1 MDIVKTVAEELK
13 IKESQLAAALELLDA
28 GNTIPFVARYR
39 KEVTGG
45 LDDTKLRNLWERVSY
60 LRSLEERRREVRDLI
75 DAQGKLTPEI
85 VTALERATILAEIE
99 DIYRP
104 FRPKRKTR
112 ASVARERGLEP
123 LAALLMEQRT
133 SYDMPIEKIAAQ
145 YIDDEKG
152 VADAEAALAGA
163 CDIIAEDISD
173 NAEYRRVLRDMTRER
188 GIITVKKNET
198 KSKDKDKD
206 KDKDKKEES
215 TGANTNASATASDIG
230 IKNKDTAEVYAMY
243 YDYSESVARIAS
255 HRVLAI
261 NRGEREEALKVSLS
275 LDKEAAL
282 SFLYSQ
288 IISQND
294 SPARKY
300 ITAAIEDS
308 YTRLIAPSI
317 EREIRAELTEA
328 AEEGAIKVFA
338 ENLRHLL
345 MQPPIKGKVV
355 MGYDPGYRTGCK
367 LAVVDEVG
375 RVLDTAVIYPTKPH
389 ERIEEAKK
397 IVLSLIKKYNVNI
410 IAIGNGTASRESERF
425 IAGVLREIPEF
436 GCKYVIVSEAGAS
449 VYSASK
455 AGAEEFPDFDVTQ
468 RSAVS
473 IARRLQDPLA
483 ELVKIEPRSIG
494 VGQYQHDMKPAR
506 LDAALSG
513 VVEACVN
520 AVGVDV
526 NTASKQ
532 LLSYVAG
539 LNGTAAKNIVKYRE
553 EHGAFPS
560 RAALL
565 SVPHVGEKTFVQCAG
580 FLRVPDGTEALD
592 ATGVHP
598 ESYGVARLLLKRYGY
613 TEDDV
618 RSGGAAGLR
627 QKIEAEGVAKVCEE
641 LGVGA
646 PTLNDI
652 VTELEKPGRDVRD
665 AVPPPILREDV
676 LEITD
681 LEPGM
686 SLMGTVRNVTDF
698 GAFVDI
704 GVHQDGLLHI
714 SEISDKFIRH
724 PSEVLAVGDII
735 TVMVKSIDEKRGRI
749 SLTCKGIK
757 T

>member
-1 MDIVKTVAEELK
+1 MDIVKTAAEELK
-13 IKESQLAAALELLDA
+13 IKESQIAAALELLDA

-45 LDDTKLRNLWERVSY
+45 LDDTQLRDLWERVSY
-60 LRSLEERRREVRDLI
+60 LRSLEERRREVKDLI
-75 DAQGKLTPEI
+75 EAQGKLTPEI
-85 VTALERATILAEIE
+85 VAALERATILAEIE

-123 LAALLMEQRT
+123 LAALLMEQRA
-133 SYDMPIEKIAAQ
+133 SYDIPIEEIAAQ
-145 YIDDEKG
+145 YIDAEKG
-152 VADAEAALAGA
+152 VSDAEAALAGA
-163 CDIIAEDISD
+163 CDIIAEDMSD

-188 GIITVKKNET
+188 GIVTVKKNET
-198 KSKDKDKD
+198 KSKKEKDK
-206 KDKDKKEES
+206 E
-215 TGANTNASATASDIG
+215 NASADAMTSDIG
-230 IKNKDTAEVYAMY
+230 IKEKNTSDVYEMY

-261 NRGEREEALKVSLS
+261 NRGEREGALKVSLS
-275 LDKEAAL
+275 VDKEAVL

-288 IISQND
+288 IISKND

-300 ITAAIEDS
+300 ITAAIDDS
-308 YTRLIAPSI
+308 YSRLISPSI

-328 AEEGAIKVFA
+328 AEEGAIKVSA

-345 MQPPIKGKVV
+345 NQPPIKGKVV

-375 RVLDTAVIYPTKPH
+375 RVLDTAVIYPTKPY
-389 ERIEEAKK
+389 ERIEDAKK
-397 IVLSLIKKYNVNI
+397 IVISLIKKYNINI
-410 IAIGNGTASRESERF
+410 VAIGNGTASRESERF
-425 IAGVLREIPEF
+425 IAGVLREIPES
-436 GCKYVIVSEAGAS
+436 GCKYIIVSEAGAS

-506 LDAALSG
+506 LNAALSG

-580 FLRVPDGTEALD
+580 FLRVLDGSEPLD

-598 ESYGVARLLLKRYGY
+598 ESYEVARLLLKRYGY
-613 TEDDV
+613 TENDI
-618 RSGGAAGLR
+618 RSGGAVGLR
-627 QKIEAEGVAKVCEE
+627 QKIEAEGAASVCTE

-681 LEPGM
+681 LQPGM

-735 TVMVKSIDEKRGRI
+735 TVMVKNVDEKRGRI

>member
-1 MDIVKTVAEELK
+1 
-13 IKESQLAAALELLDA
+13 
-28 GNTIPFVARYR
+28 
-39 KEVTGG
+39 
-45 LDDTKLRNLWERVSY
+45 
-60 LRSLEERRREVRDLI
+60 
-75 DAQGKLTPEI
+75 
-85 VTALERATILAEIE
+85 
-99 DIYRP
+99 
-104 FRPKRKTR
+104 
-112 ASVARERGLEP
+112 
-123 LAALLMEQRT
+123 
-133 SYDMPIEKIAAQ
+133 
-145 YIDDEKG
+145 
-152 VADAEAALAGA
+152 
-163 CDIIAEDISD
+163 
-173 NAEYRRVLRDMTRER
+173 
-188 GIITVKKNET
+188 
-198 KSKDKDKD
+198 
-206 KDKDKKEES
+206 
-215 TGANTNASATASDIG
+215 
-230 IKNKDTAEVYAMY
+230 
-243 YDYSESVARIAS
+243 
-255 HRVLAI
+255 
-261 NRGEREEALKVSLS
+261 
-275 LDKEAAL
+275 
-282 SFLYSQ
+282 
-288 IISQND
+288 
-294 SPARKY
+294 
-300 ITAAIEDS
+300 
-308 YTRLIAPSI
+308 
-317 EREIRAELTEA
+317 
-328 AEEGAIKVFA
+328 
-338 ENLRHLL
+338 
-345 MQPPIKGKVV
+345 
-355 MGYDPGYRTGCK
+355 
-367 LAVVDEVG
+367 
-375 RVLDTAVIYPTKPH
+375 
-389 ERIEEAKK
+389 
-397 IVLSLIKKYNVNI
+397 
-410 IAIGNGTASRESERF
+410 
-425 IAGVLREIPEF
+425 
-436 GCKYVIVSEAGAS
+436 
-449 VYSASK
+449 
-455 AGAEEFPDFDVTQ
+455 
-468 RSAVS
+468 
-473 IARRLQDPLA
+473 
-483 ELVKIEPRSIG
+483 
-494 VGQYQHDMKPAR
+494 MKPAR